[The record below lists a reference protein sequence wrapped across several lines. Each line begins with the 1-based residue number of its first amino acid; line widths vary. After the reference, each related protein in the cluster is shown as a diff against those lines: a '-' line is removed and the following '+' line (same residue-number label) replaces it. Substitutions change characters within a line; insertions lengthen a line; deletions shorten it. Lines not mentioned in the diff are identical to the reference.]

1 MRSAY
6 VKISLWSLAIL
17 FCSSVLFVVI
27 SRNNVYRSFGK
38 DADLGHRLVSQL
50 KVARHVY
57 EMEGRDALARHIQS
71 L

>member
-17 FCSSVLFVVI
+17 ICSSVLFVVI

-38 DADLGHRLVSQL
+38 DGELGHRLVSQSL
-50 KVARHVY
+50 
-57 EMEGRDALARHIQS
+57 GRYTKRKEKTRSRAISSRCS
-71 L
+71 